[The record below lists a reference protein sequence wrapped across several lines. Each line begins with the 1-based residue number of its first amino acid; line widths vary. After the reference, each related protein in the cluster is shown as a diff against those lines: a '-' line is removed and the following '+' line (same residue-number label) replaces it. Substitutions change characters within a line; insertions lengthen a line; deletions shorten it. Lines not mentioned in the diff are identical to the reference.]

1 MEWSFAKYL
10 DECRDEVREQ
20 LDVKGLIKRLI
31 FLEYAI
37 SYLLEDFHIA
47 EMQLKRPTS
56 PLEVKWLRHKIQ
68 ATEALEEDEEVMK
81 GSNASLVF
89 SK

>member
-1 MEWSFAKYL
+1 M
-10 DECRDEVREQ
+10 
-20 LDVKGLIKRLI
+20 KGLIKRLI

-56 PLEVKWLRHKIQ
+56 PLEIKWLRYKIQ
-68 ATEALEEDEEVMK
+68 AETLEEFEVMK

>member
-68 ATEALEEDEEVMK
+68 ATEAEDEVMK
-81 GSNASLVF
+81 DSKASLIF